1 MATNKHKGNLTKGK
15 TLSIVAAS
23 LATIS
28 IAGVGYAS
36 WVVGIQN
43 TEVSQSIG
51 VSVDTS
57 SNQTVILTAELDDSD
72 KTIYLGEKKPDTPEP
87 EGTVVKVTGEQET
100 DLHIT
105 FKTLKAEISTEYTA
119 TKYTGIKFKIV
130 TESGFADNKVAGT
143 DIHLKTAKDGTDI
156 RTAISE
162 GFSYTYFDIVDTQ
175 MLFNEA
181 NHTTANGCDVY
192 DFTEALTKKKVF
204 NFKWGTFF
212 GNVATDPSSNT
223 APSAYY
229 NALFS
234 SKLDKNYVNA
244 GYINSEL
251 TAMHGKYA
259 KNSQIKL
266 NISLI

>member
-57 SNQTVILTAELDDSD
+57 SNQTVILTAELDTDNS
-72 KTIYLGEKKPDTPEP
+72 IYLGEKGSTTSETENTSETKDTF
-87 EGTVVKVTGEQET
+87 VKVTGDRPT
-100 DLHIT
+100 DLQIT
-105 FKTLKAEISTEYTA
+105 FKTLKAEISTEYPV
-119 TKYTGIKFKIV
+119 TKYKGIKFEIDTK
-130 TESGFADNKVAGT
+130 TETGFTDNKVADG
-143 DIHLKTAKDGTDI
+143 DNHLNIIGDGTDYQGVSNTTKV
-156 RTAISE
+156 RPT
-162 GFSYTYFDIVDTQ
+162 GSYTYFDIVDTE
-175 MLFNEA
+175 MLFSEV
-181 NHTTANGCDVY
+181 TPTKANGCYVY
-192 DFTEALTKKKVF
+192 DFGAITF

-212 GNVATDPSSNT
+212 GNN
-223 APSAYY
+223 APSEYY
-229 NALFS
+229 NALCS

-251 TAMHGKYA
+251 TAMHSKYA
-259 KNSQIKL
+259 TNNKIKL

>member
-1 MATNKHKGNLTKGK
+1 MATNKHKGNLTKVK

-57 SNQTVILTAELDDSD
+57 SNQTVILSAELLESD
-72 KTIYLGEKKPDTPEP
+72 NSIYLGEKAPTTPE
-87 EGTVVKVTGEQET
+87 TKDTFVKVTGTQET

-105 FKTLKAEISTEYTA
+105 FKTLKAEISKEYSGTA
-119 TKYTGIKFKIV
+119 YKGIKFEIGTT
-130 TESGFADNKVAGT
+130 TELGFTDNKVAAGDNHLNITGT
-143 DIHLKTAKDGTDI
+143 DSSTVRPAAKE
-156 RTAISE
+156 SE
-162 GFSYTYFDIVDTQ
+162 PYTYFDIVDDEI
-175 MLFNEA
+175 LFTDA
-181 NHTTANGCDVY
+181 GVKQDDANGCHVY
-192 DFTEALTKKKVF
+192 DFTAALTDKVF

-212 GNVATDPSSNT
+212 GND
-223 APSAYY
+223 APSVYY
-229 NALFS
+229 NALFP

-244 GYINSEL
+244 GYINNEL
-251 TAMHGKYA
+251 TAMHNKYA
-259 KNSQIKL
+259 ADNAANKQIKL